1 MRLIQSG
8 LFNREYMMKISVI
21 VLTMSLFSTS
31 SAFAQNAPQPNIGSI
46 GGATAVP
53 VQSDTANT
61 PSYGDTIAPKSRA
74 QVRQELIQAQN
85 DGQLAYLNK
94 TLYAHH

>member
-1 MRLIQSG
+1 
-8 LFNREYMMKISVI
+8 MMKVSVI
-21 VLTMSLFSTS
+21 ILTMSLFSTS
-31 SAFAQNAPQPNIGSI
+31 SAFAQNAPQPNIGSN

-53 VQSDTANT
+53 VQSDTGNT

-94 TLYAHH
+94 TLYGHH